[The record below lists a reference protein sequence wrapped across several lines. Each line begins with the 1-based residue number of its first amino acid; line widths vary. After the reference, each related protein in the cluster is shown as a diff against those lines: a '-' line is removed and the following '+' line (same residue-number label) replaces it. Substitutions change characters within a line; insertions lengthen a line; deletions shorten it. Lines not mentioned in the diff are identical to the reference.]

1 MYLSNFNF
9 LYLDYQKYIIFLIGS
24 WTTLYYIVFILY
36 CIVLSYIISYYIV
49 LSCIISSVLTHVTIS
64 SIVMYY
70 CYAYDYLII
79 TIITI
84 ITIII
89 IIIID
94 IIVIIITSLPS
105 SILSGSG
112 KRSRLLFCVC
122 AWLRS
127 CTVVLSIPNVESTPR
142 FEPED
147 CTAPW
152 ARSCLVLLL
161 LSLLLLLLLLYIYI
175 YIYIFFYL

>member
-1 MYLSNFNF
+1 M
-9 LYLDYQKYIIFLIGS
+9 
-24 WTTLYYIVFILY
+24 
-36 CIVLSYIISYYIV
+36 
-49 LSCIISSVLTHVTIS
+49 SCIISSVLTHVTIS

-161 LSLLLLLLLLYIYI
+161 LSLLLLLLLLLYIYI
-175 YIYIFFYL
+175 YIYIFLFIYLFIDLYIYVCTCYYCYHYHYYYS